1 MCSYIVL
8 YASTYSSIF
17 SEIFGIIP
25 LLCEPMGTIILGYTK
40 SKTKWIY
47 ILCHTYPPFQ
57 DSIDIIG
64 SFDLEISSNT
74 IVI

>member
-1 MCSYIVL
+1 MCSYIVFN
-8 YASTYSSIF
+8 ASTYFLIF

-47 ILCHTYPPFQ
+47 FLRHTYPFFR

-64 SFDLEISSNT
+64 SFDLDISSDT